1 MLRKYF
7 FYPALFILC
16 WVYAVRFNDI
26 DYDLMARLAVGK
38 LFLQTGG
45 VINHDIFSYTVTK
58 LWTDHEWGS
67 GVIFYFLADKF
78 GDIGLM
84 ALKITLMFTVL
95 FLITRIIG
103 LQNPKP
109 DAHKNIL
116 FYFLVILATFGGIC
130 QTVRCQMFTFTFFT
144 LWIYILERVRRG
156 EIRLLWIMPVTMLI
170 WANLHGGFV
179 AGIGLLLIY
188 GVGEFLNQKPCRKYF
203 IALLPTALV
212 TLINPYGLKYLQ
224 YIFYATTMDRFLIGE
239 WQITNLF
246 YSWNT
251 WIIIKIVI
259 LISAISI
266 IYFFI
271 KNKPNFKEI
280 DKVKFILLGI
290 TLYLALN
297 HIKHQSFFVI
307 SAASFLYHDFY
318 AIFREIGK
326 YINHKILYVLDLSKN
341 AIIYT
346 IILGCG
352 LFLMIFNPICTIV
365 PINKFPVGAVEF
377 IRQNNIKGNLV
388 SVFHWGSYIAW
399 KLYPNCLIA
408 LDGRFEEVYPE
419 ETFYLVHRLIN
430 YNSSPHKNISW
441 DNFLKI
447 YDTDII
453 LASKLTQNYKNA
465 YEALKQEKNWKM
477 VFEDEFSAVFIRKEL
492 ARNDYKKPELS
503 IDLLLDKKYDT
514 NIHFKRGNTNASL

>member
-170 WANLHGGFV
+170 WANLQ
-179 AGIGLLLIY
+179 IGRAH
-188 GVGEFLNQKPCRKYF
+188 V
-203 IALLPTALV
+203 
-212 TLINPYGLKYLQ
+212 
-224 YIFYATTMDRFLIGE
+224 
-239 WQITNLF
+239 
-246 YSWNT
+246 
-251 WIIIKIVI
+251 
-259 LISAISI
+259 
-266 IYFFI
+266 
-271 KNKPNFKEI
+271 
-280 DKVKFILLGI
+280 
-290 TLYLALN
+290 
-297 HIKHQSFFVI
+297 
-307 SAASFLYHDFY
+307 
-318 AIFREIGK
+318 
-326 YINHKILYVLDLSKN
+326 
-341 AIIYT
+341 
-346 IILGCG
+346 
-352 LFLMIFNPICTIV
+352 
-365 PINKFPVGAVEF
+365 
-377 IRQNNIKGNLV
+377 
-388 SVFHWGSYIAW
+388 
-399 KLYPNCLIA
+399 
-408 LDGRFEEVYPE
+408 
-419 ETFYLVHRLIN
+419 
-430 YNSSPHKNISW
+430 
-441 DNFLKI
+441 
-447 YDTDII
+447 
-453 LASKLTQNYKNA
+453 
-465 YEALKQEKNWKM
+465 
-477 VFEDEFSAVFIRKEL
+477 
-492 ARNDYKKPELS
+492 
-503 IDLLLDKKYDT
+503 
-514 NIHFKRGNTNASL
+514 